1 MDYRLRHEKA
11 EDDIQTLY
19 NYNNTRLKALSIK
32 HDEAIMQN
40 RNNMENKL
48 PLEYK
53 KSKEHLKLLVME
65 TGLIK
70 QKRLPEAH

>member
-1 MDYRLRHEKA
+1 M
-11 EDDIQTLY
+11 
-19 NYNNTRLKALSIK
+19 K
-32 HDEAIMQN
+32 HDEGIMQN

-65 TGLIK
+65 SGLVK